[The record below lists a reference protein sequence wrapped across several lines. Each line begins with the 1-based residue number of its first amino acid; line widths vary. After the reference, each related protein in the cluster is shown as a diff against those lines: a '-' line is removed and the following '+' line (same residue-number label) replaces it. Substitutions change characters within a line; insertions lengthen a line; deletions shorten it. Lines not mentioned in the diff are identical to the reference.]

1 MDIENN
7 SNVKYDIAP
16 YAITVI
22 QDPELLGSIY
32 LEIESKL
39 KLIVTVRIEENKE
52 LDSTF
57 ELNINSKS
65 EHLESEYRV
74 YNNQL
79 SRVISEVVFLN
90 KYKKTRFLFSV
101 TLIECGYKTDV
112 LCHILN
118 ALMLTLMLSKIE
130 MKYYPVGSTCFID
143 DSEQIY
149 TEQEAHEKDAKL
161 TQVYLCKKL
170 SNNDEIVS
178 FKISGGH
185 IDDKHI
191 DRVFSY
197 LCGSANAIGQKLLK
211 FVHSLATN

>member
-1 MDIENN
+1 MEIEKDNN
-7 SNVKYDIAP
+7 LKYDIAP

-22 QDPELLGSIY
+22 QDPEMLGSIY
-32 LEIESKL
+32 FEIENKL
-39 KLIVTVRIEENKE
+39 KLIVAVRIEENKE

-57 ELNINSKS
+57 DLNINSKMQ
-65 EHLESEYRV
+65 HLESEYRV

-101 TLIECGYKTDV
+101 TLIEVGYKTDV

-130 MKYYPVGSTCFID
+130 MKYFPVGSTCFID
-143 DSEQIY
+143 DSERVY
-149 TEQEAHEKDAKL
+149 TEQEANETDIKL

-191 DRVFSY
+191 DRVFSF

-211 FVHSLATN
+211 FAHSLSTN